1 MNAVF
6 PDAVQINDDTLI
18 QEVQQGELASFE
30 PLLDRHLTHLRA
42 FIALKAPVPHL
53 VDELAHETFV
63 YAFGHIR
70 EFAPGT
76 SFRAWLKAIAW
87 NLLRAEIQR
96 FSREQVNQSRFAEE
110 WAEQVAN
117 DDSSFNNSREVES
130 LEECVKQMP
139 APMRELLTLKY
150 HSEYSTD
157 EIARRLQRSL
167 AWVRTVLFRVRKQLK
182 DCIEQKRSKERPC

>member
-1 MNAVF
+1 MPI
-6 PDAVQINDDTLI
+6 PDIERAEDDTL
-18 QEVQQGELASFE
+18 VQAVQRGDPDAFE
-30 PLLDRHLTHLRA
+30 PLIDRHLTHLRA
-42 FIALKAPVPHL
+42 FIALKAPVPHR
-53 VDELAHETFV
+53 VDELAHEAFV
-63 YAFGHIR
+63 YAVGHIR

-139 APMRELLTLKY
+139 APMRELLALKY
-150 HSEYSTD
+150 HNECSTD

-167 AWVRTVLFRVRKQLK
+167 AWVRTVLFRLRQQLK
-182 DCIEQKRSKERPC
+182 DCIEQKRSQERPC

>member
-1 MNAVF
+1 MLF
-6 PDAVQINDDTLI
+6 R
-18 QEVQQGELASFE
+18 S
-30 PLLDRHLTHLRA
+30 
-42 FIALKAPVPHL
+42 
-53 VDELAHETFV
+53 
-63 YAFGHIR
+63 
-70 EFAPGT
+70 GT

-139 APMRELLTLKY
+139 APMRELLALKY
-150 HSEYSTD
+150 HNECSTD

-167 AWVRTVLFRVRKQLK
+167 AWVRTVLFRLRQQLK
-182 DCIEQKRSKERPC
+182 DCIEQKRSQERPC